1 MFSSMM
7 PTRNDFFEALSAHAE
22 RTAAAAAA
30 ALRLMNGVGTMSKD
44 DTAELIKEVDFNER
58 SADELKDKFIS
69 MLHES
74 FITPFN
80 RDQMHTLVREMD
92 KVADAIQDA
101 ANAVTMFN
109 IKEVTPEA
117 RELASLGSDACM
129 NLSSAMRLF
138 HDKAAWPK
146 VMEFCKKIDDVE
158 TKADKVLKRAVTK
171 LFEEEGDTW
180 RAMRLRELY
189 YLLEDSLDRCED
201 VAKTV
206 EEIIIENT

>member
-109 IKEVTPEA
+109 INNVV
-117 RELASLGSDACM
+117 R
-129 NLSSAMRLF
+129 
-138 HDKAAWPK
+138 
-146 VMEFCKKIDDVE
+146 
-158 TKADKVLKRAVTK
+158 
-171 LFEEEGDTW
+171 
-180 RAMRLRELY
+180 
-189 YLLEDSLDRCED
+189 
-201 VAKTV
+201 
-206 EEIIIENT
+206 